1 MGALRLD
8 ILEKL
13 YPQLKPVQGGLYIE
27 EKTRA
32 GEYMFGFNGQEKT
45 NEIYGEGNAYS
56 FEFRTYDPRLGRFM
70 SLDPLQSKFPN
81 TSPYCFAMNS
91 VLAFTE
97 LEGAEIKV
105 TGTTAN
111 DFVTMLGARTGL
123 SLDIGA
129 NGYLIYKTNIAAI
142 SLDKTGFVTVTKG
155 SPVIAPVGTEFVSK
169 TLRNLVVNTI
179 NGGIGI
185 TPVEIIAMTSDEIK
199 SKSSSLADEVAFDQ
213 FPGMNPNSPNL
224 DNAVNVTDFE
234 NIGSEPVL
242 QAGLIGHFIEE
253 RASSRGLTGQAG
265 YDIGHPKGIQVESDI
280 VRESEGVL
288 PGYNV
293 GIVNR
298 IANQEFGSGMSGR
311 DLGGG
316 QATGGVFDYG
326 ARTFITIVPS
336 KPYNASEI
344 LGAAKVTG
352 K

>member
-1 MGALRLD
+1 LIA
-8 ILEKL
+8 
-13 YPQLKPVQGGLYIE
+13 GGTY
-27 EKTRA
+27 R
-32 GEYMFGFNGQEKT
+32 FGFNSQEKD

-91 VLAFTE
+91 VLAFAE

-105 TGTTAN
+105 TGTVAN

-155 SPVIAPVGTEFVSK
+155 SPVIAPVGTEFVST

-185 TPVEIIAMTSDEIK
+185 NPVEIIAMTSDEIK
-199 SKSSSLADEVAFDQ
+199 SKSSSLTDEVGFDQ

-224 DNAVNVTDFE
+224 DNAVDVTDFE

-242 QAGLIGHFIEE
+242 QAVLIGHFIEE

-280 VRESEGVL
+280 VREANPNV
-288 PGYNV
+288 V

-298 IANQEFGSGMSGR
+298 ITANER
-311 DLGGG
+311 NPLLYYKRELGGG
-316 QATGGVFDYG
+316 KSTGAAFDYG
-326 ARTFITIVPS
+326 AKAFLTIVPS
-336 KPYNASEI
+336 NPYNDLEI
-344 LGAAKVTG
+344 KGAK
-352 K
+352 KLE